1 MRGHVDAEQLAAFRE
16 GQVPARKAARITA
29 HLSSCPRC
37 AEVDAQLAAVTTI
50 LARTPPPPMPPSLV
64 ARLDAALAAEI
75 ARSPAD
81 AATPDAAAAS
91 PPATAPEP
99 GGDSLAGAASP
110 ASTAFPAD
118 AASSAGSAPPAGT
131 ASPAGTPA
139 PGERA
144 GHRAE
149 GAGSAGSRTGRDTAG
164 RRARP
169 SRSPWRLTPRLAAA
183 AAAVVLVAGGGYAIA
198 RLALAPNSS
207 GQSSSGSS
215 ASRGVP
221 GVPSPAARP
230 PAAAPGAL
238 VGGGLPLVAS
248 GTVYQRGQLP
258 SQVSAV
264 LKRYPAP
271 EGSPGRSR
279 VASPL
284 APASGFPHLS
294 ACVRHVMGGQQPR
307 LVDIAHYGTRPAAV
321 IVVPVP
327 GSAAL
332 RVWVVG
338 PGCSGQGGD
347 VIARLSMPA
356 PA

>member
-1 MRGHVDAEQLAAFRE
+1 
-16 GQVPARKAARITA
+16 
-29 HLSSCPRC
+29 
-37 AEVDAQLAAVTTI
+37 
-50 LARTPPPPMPPSLV
+50 MPPSLV

-75 ARSPAD
+75 ARSPT
-81 AATPDAAAAS
+81 AAAAPDAAAAS
-91 PPATAPEP
+91 PLATAPEAGAGP
-99 GGDSLAGAASP
+99 LAGAASP

-118 AASSAGSAPPAGT
+118 AASPAGSAPPAGT

-149 GAGSAGSRTGRDTAG
+149 GAGRDAAG

-198 RLALAPNSS
+198 RVALAPNSS

-264 LKRYPAP
+264 LKRYPAS

-294 ACVRHVMGGQQPR
+294 ACVRHVTGAQQPR

-321 IVVPVP
+321 IVVPAP

-347 VIARLSMPA
+347 IIARFSMPA